1 MDRHSL
7 IEELRFA
14 KQDNFVF
21 LPKSSRLN
29 IGKEVRKKGCTKH
42 LTNPCGAKLMRQ
54 VSSGKFT
61 HNKIR

>member
-1 MDRHSL
+1 MDRHSI

-21 LPKSSRLN
+21 ISKGSYLN
-29 IGKEVRKKGCTKH
+29 IGKEARKKGCTKH
-42 LTNPCGAKLMRQ
+42 LINPCGAKLMRK